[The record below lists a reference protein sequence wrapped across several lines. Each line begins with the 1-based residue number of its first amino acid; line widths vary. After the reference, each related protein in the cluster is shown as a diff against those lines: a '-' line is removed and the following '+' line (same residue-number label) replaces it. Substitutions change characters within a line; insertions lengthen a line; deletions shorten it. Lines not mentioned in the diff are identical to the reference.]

1 MNSRKLKVRQLKRI
15 AAALGVTTESV
26 STADV
31 RTIIEGKLRERD
43 QNPVEVQVIVQGSDD
58 DDGTLFLI
66 LTVEAVIDSHVSDPE
81 VESHTSSGRITKPSE
96 LSYRRSGKR

>member
-1 MNSRKLKVRQLKRI
+1 MDESDVPQTGHDVRQLDRNLQPTESIENELPEGTTYHMNSRKLKVRQLKRI

-43 QNPVEVQVIVQGSDD
+43 QNPIEVQVQMTMMVRY
-58 DDGTLFLI
+58 F
-66 LTVEAVIDSHVSDPE
+66 
-81 VESHTSSGRITKPSE
+81 
-96 LSYRRSGKR
+96 